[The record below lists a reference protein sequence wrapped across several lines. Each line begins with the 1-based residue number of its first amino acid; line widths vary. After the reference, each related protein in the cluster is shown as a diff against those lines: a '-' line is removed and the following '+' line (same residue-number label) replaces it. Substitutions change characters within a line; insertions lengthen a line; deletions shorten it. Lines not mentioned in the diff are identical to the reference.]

1 MGKYRRGN
9 IFEVLESVLKIAGM
23 IVSAIGI
30 VVKVIDLI
38 DKFKHQKS
46 NPYGCFYHFPNAR
59 LTSLR

>member
-23 IVSAIGI
+23 IVSAIGT

-38 DKFKHQKS
+38 EKFKHQKS
-46 NPYGCFYHFPNAR
+46 NRADQ
-59 LTSLR
+59 S